1 MKWRRPDRAQARPIA
16 DLSTAAY
23 YVAQMAEEHDG
34 PDNLVLRYLR
44 SMDAKLVRLQ
54 EDITDLKSRVTS
66 LEAAFAIV
74 TAQTAGISSR
84 LDRVESR
91 LDRIERRLG
100 LLEATPT

>member
-1 MKWRRPDRAQARPIA
+1 MSTPGYDRAE
-16 DLSTAAY
+16 
-23 YVAQMAEEHDG
+23 MAEEHNG

-44 SMDAKLVRLQ
+44 SIDAKLGRLQ
-54 EDITDLKSRVTS
+54 EDVTDLKSRVTS

-100 LLEATPT
+100 LLEAAPS